1 MPPSRPDEP
10 VPGLQ
15 GLTVDFAWVVKIL
28 LLILVIVVVLWLIV
42 RFVGAI

>member
-1 MPPSRPDEP
+1 M
-10 VPGLQ
+10 
-15 GLTVDFAWVVKIL
+15 DFAWVVKIL